1 MEPTPGQLG
10 PPMPP
15 RPVDQAPMPPPP
27 DGATTTVAAGRTGPK
42 GLPAVDWSFGRA
54 VLVGVITNLVL
65 AQIVVAGVALVALGI
80 TSADDPA
87 TVYVGIVGDLAW
99 LAFMLVWLFRWH
111 PGWQERIGVF
121 FGRRGLR
128 DALVGAGAGLLLY
141 PLIAIVVALPL
152 TYLFRTVSGTDATTP
167 DQLPQHLNTAESI
180 ASVVLAVLVAPVAEE
195 LYFRGI
201 LFRSLRDRHGFW
213 IGAIVSGL
221 IFGAVHYVP
230 APWQDFML
238 LQSIMVFTG
247 IALAWIYERR
257 GNLVADIAAHMAFNT
272 IGVILIFAAR

>member
-1 MEPTPGQLG
+1 MDPTPERLG
-10 PPMPP
+10 PPMPA
-15 RPVDQAPMPPPP
+15 RPADQVPMPPPP
-27 DGATTTVAAGRTGPK
+27 DGATTVVEGRTGPK

-54 VLVGVITNLVL
+54 VVVGLVTNIVL
-65 AQIVVAGVALVALGI
+65 AQLVVAGIALVALGI

-87 TVYVGIVGDLAW
+87 TVYVGIIGDVAW

-128 DALVGAGAGLLLY
+128 DALVGAGTGLLLY

-152 TYLFRTVSGTDATTP
+152 TYLFRTVSGSDATTP

-221 IFGAVHYVP
+221 IFGVVHYVP

-257 GNLVADIAAHMAFNT
+257 GTLVADIAAHMAFNAVG
-272 IGVILIFAAR
+272 IVLILAVH